1 MDKAKL
7 EGSHCQNMDKTDPLL
22 HSREWGDWA
31 QGKHAGRGLLLSNSL
46 GVWGGSLTFEILL
59 TVFYSQEENK

>member
-46 GVWGGSLTFEILL
+46 GVWGGESDF
-59 TVFYSQEENK
+59 